1 MEKKDFSNEVKI
13 ALVAVLGIV
22 ILFFGMQFLKGMN
35 LFSTSNAYLMK
46 FDNINGLSASSPI
59 YANGYKVGTV
69 HSIAYNYTQPGDITV
84 VADIEKDMKI
94 PEGTEAEIVSDLMG
108 NIQVNLVLGTSSQ
121 YLPTN
126 GVIPGHSSNGAME
139 AVKGMVPQVQ
149 ALLPK
154 LDSIAHNLNVLLADP
169 AIAGTLHNVNQIS
182 SDLTTSTRELNQL
195 LASLNRDLPALT
207 GKAGALLTHSDQ
219 LVCDARSGLSMTLC
233 NANGLMTNLNGKL
246 EGVDV
251 EGTMARVNTALDHV
265 NQLTA
270 KLNSGEG
277 SLGLFLN
284 DPSLYNNMNQTMRDA
299 DSLLVNLKAHPKR
312 YVHFSIFG
320 KKDK

>member
-1 MEKKDFSNEVKI
+1 MEKKYFSNEVKI

-169 AIAGTLHNVNQIS
+169 AIAGTLHN
-182 SDLTTSTRELNQL
+182 
-195 LASLNRDLPALT
+195 
-207 GKAGALLTHSDQ
+207 
-219 LVCDARSGLSMTLC
+219 
-233 NANGLMTNLNGKL
+233 AN
-246 EGVDV
+246 
-251 EGTMARVNTALDHV
+251 
-265 NQLTA
+265 
-270 KLNSGEG
+270 
-277 SLGLFLN
+277 
-284 DPSLYNNMNQTMRDA
+284 
-299 DSLLVNLKAHPKR
+299 
-312 YVHFSIFG
+312 
-320 KKDK
+320 